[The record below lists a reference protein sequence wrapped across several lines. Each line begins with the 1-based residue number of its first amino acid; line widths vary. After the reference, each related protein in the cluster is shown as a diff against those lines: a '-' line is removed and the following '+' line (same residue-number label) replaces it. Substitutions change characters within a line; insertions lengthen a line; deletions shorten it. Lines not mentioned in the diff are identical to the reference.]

1 MSVIEVVQTS
11 VVDGFSGI
19 GPAMM
24 FEAAGDGRAGL
35 DDVLG
40 EWFVGWPA
48 RPGHESEQEHSEG
61 KQGDALCVG
70 WISSHEDVSVGLRC
84 DRVLVRFWGG
94 GLR

>member
-1 MSVIEVVQTS
+1 
-11 VVDGFSGI
+11 
-19 GPAMM
+19 MM
-24 FEAAGDGRAGL
+24 FAVADDGRAGL

-40 EWFVGWPA
+40 ERFVG
-48 RPGHESEQEHSEG
+48 RPTCPGDESEQEQRSDG